1 VILAPHARGDQ
12 WHQVFGRYMIQ
23 FAAYLVAFV
32 FCLALLVLAIDL
44 LILLYRLDSK
54 SLSILIVAIFLF
66 ASRRKTD

>member
-1 VILAPHARGDQ
+1 
-12 WHQVFGRYMIQ
+12 MIQ